1 MGNKEKFIFPGI
13 GAFKAV
19 KWKRG
24 RKLDEVSQIAE
35 LEYQVYLVDNNRS
48 LKIFRVGK
56 YPIRFMLQTKNK
68 LTCWTILKSNPYV
81 PEEFINCS

>member
-56 YPIRFMLQTKNK
+56 YPIRFMLEEYRFSSRYWSTNED
-68 LTCWTILKSNPYV
+68 V
-81 PEEFINCS
+81 P